1 MSNVGYF
8 LLAFGPISYCV
19 TWTHGV
25 RWWQILRAD
34 EVPEDVADLDG
45 LPFETLMA

>member
-1 MSNVGYF
+1 MSNVGCF

-19 TWTHGV
+19 TWNRGV
-25 RWWQILRAD
+25 RWWQIFMAD
-34 EVPEDVADLDG
+34 EVAEDVADLDG